1 MDRIS
6 QDWEDRVK
14 VLKEAQL
21 EKILIGKL
29 NGFGFDYFLLN
40 KEVQVVDK
48 LFWTGEEIKE
58 LLNRK
63 RKLRSFYQ
71 KFFT

>member
-1 MDRIS
+1 VDRIS